1 MARTVPQS
9 SSQVVE
15 SQPDVVLIDPRVL
28 SNFLDDSMREYRKS
42 LVTAR
47 AENTPQHLPR
57 SWGLLFGRFE
67 SDAIRVEWV
76 RFARNVRETAS
87 HVLQEFDEVIVPC
100 FGAPYANK
108 GRGFWC
114 DSVELLRVTREAEA
128 EGLEMVGS
136 VHMHPDWHQ
145 IGPQHERRQ
154 RLSEQPTAMDE
165 YLFRN
170 TGWPLNLI
178 CYLESRGDEIVHT
191 FGAWAPPPL
200 SEPELHAATLT
211 VRFTLAGSAQDGE
224 RTGPVTTRR
233 RSHDDLGGMW

>member
-87 HVLQEFDEVIVPC
+87 HVLQEFE
-100 FGAPYANK
+100 
-108 GRGFWC
+108 
-114 DSVELLRVTREAEA
+114 
-128 EGLEMVGS
+128 
-136 VHMHPDWHQ
+136 
-145 IGPQHERRQ
+145 